1 MRVAGARRE
10 AGGAPPEG
18 ARTGGSACGCGGFE
32 SRAAP
37 RRERGTEGCQPR
49 RDVRH
54 KGVSA
59 ARAAVRGFVF
69 CKLF

>member
-1 MRVAGARRE
+1 MRVADARRE

-54 KGVSA
+54 KGVIRGQGSGA
-59 ARAAVRGFVF
+59 GVRF
-69 CKLF
+69 L